1 MKEFYMVA
9 HSLGGHIG
17 GNYAFKY
24 PQYVKKL
31 FLLSP
36 VGLRVSPED
45 EEIHTYGAA
54 NDGYCD
60 VPIFDPVSGKMIFD
74 WFHITPFHLHRFFG
88 PGMSKDYLD
97 HCSKRDFKDKSL
109 EEQEAVKNYRY

>member
-1 MKEFYMVA
+1 MVA

-36 VGLRVSPED
+36 VGLRVKPDGEG
-45 EEIHTYGAA
+45 IHKYGHA

-60 VPIFDPVSGKMIFD
+60 VPIFDPVTGKAVFD
-74 WFHITPFHLHRFFG
+74 WFHITPFHLNRFCG
-88 PGMSKDYLD
+88 PGLSKDWLD
-97 HCSKRDFKDKSL
+97 HTIKRDFSKKSL
-109 EEQEAVKNYRY
+109 KEQEALKNYRF